1 MTSSPEVCQ
10 DIGMDEPKAKIIIST
25 DDLVSVP
32 QAAKELGVNF
42 STVYRWIRK
51 GDLVPFRI
59 ANQVFIT
66 VDALNALKEQRGK
79 GEIIK
84 QTGS

>member
-1 MTSSPEVCQ
+1 M
-10 DIGMDEPKAKIIIST
+10 
-25 DDLVSVP
+25 SVP

-51 GDLVPFRI
+51 GEVVPFRI

-66 VDALNALKEQRGK
+66 VEDLRTLKEQRAQGGLK
-79 GEIIK
+79 
-84 QTGS
+84 